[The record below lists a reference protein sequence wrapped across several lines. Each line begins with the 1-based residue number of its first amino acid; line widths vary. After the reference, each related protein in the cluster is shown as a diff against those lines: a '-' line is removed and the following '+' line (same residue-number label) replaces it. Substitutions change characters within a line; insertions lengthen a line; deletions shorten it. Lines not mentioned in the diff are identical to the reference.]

1 MRTWRLTLIITFLL
15 TIALGY
21 TAPVN
26 AHGSGKIAELYL
38 VPVGPYYLSVWSSP
52 GVLRTGE
59 VHFAT
64 AVKDAESV
72 AVLDCNVRITLTP
85 LDSDQEPIE
94 LTTRVP
100 TEATNFEHEIEY
112 IMKEPGRYNVVV
124 DVEDPSGNGGTANFD
139 IEVIALSIWTKVFL
153 YSVVFFTS
161 FVGLLLVK
169 QGLVLFGLWKPKQLS
184 RSVVRPVRPKR

>member
-15 TIALGY
+15 AIALGY
-21 TAPVN
+21 AAPVF
-26 AHGSGKIAELYL
+26 AHGSSKIAELYL

-59 VHFAT
+59 IHVAT
-64 AVKDAESV
+64 AVMDEESV
-72 AVLDCNVRITLTP
+72 AVLDCNVVITLTS
-85 LDSDQEPIE
+85 LDSTQEPIV

-112 IMKEPGRYNVVV
+112 VMEEPGRYKVQVN
-124 DVEDPSGNGGTANFD
+124 VEDPSGNGGTADFD

-153 YSVVFFTS
+153 YFTAFFTS
-161 FVGLLLVK
+161 FAGLMLAK
-169 QGLVLFGLWKPKQLS
+169 QGLILFGLWKPKQLN
-184 RSVVRPVRPKR
+184 RSIVRPARPKR